1 VHELALHNSYN
12 VDDFRLQPAYQI
24 RPETSFEDD
33 GPDVITPAY
42 IESLRICLRSVHKIF
57 DAFLAM
63 DLQLLRA
70 LPTLFVVKNNYA
82 VVALIKIYGAT
93 VAGGG
98 KLHSMFKTSDLRLSY
113 YLDAIYTT
121 LSKMAEGHHSP
132 VAERCR
138 SLFGMLNT
146 RYQKGTNP
154 EALSSNVLGPGPESQ
169 QPRPTA
175 LRENGHVNLYSGP
188 ALSTVTAPRVLADE
202 GFTNEPNFVQGLE
215 AFPTTPADINDASFL
230 DFEGV
235 NFNDFFFN
243 AEELNAMANFTD
255 VPWWNT
261 SHGGGWAI

>member
-33 GPDVITPAY
+33 GPDVITPAH
-42 IESLRICLRSVHKIF
+42 IESLRICLRSAHKIF

-63 DLQLLRA
+63 DLQLLRT
-70 LPTLFVVKNNYA
+70 LPTFFIVKNNYA

-93 VAGGG
+93 VARGG
-98 KLHSMFKTSDLRLSY
+98 KLYSIFKTSDLRLGY
-113 YLDAIYTT
+113 YPDAIYTI

-169 QPRPTA
+169 QPHPTA

-202 GFTNEPNFVQGLE
+202 GFDRRE
-215 AFPTTPADINDASFL
+215 
-230 DFEGV
+230 
-235 NFNDFFFN
+235 
-243 AEELNAMANFTD
+243 EELAYRTGEHPSID
-255 VPWWNT
+255 
-261 SHGGGWAI
+261 

>member
-1 VHELALHNSYN
+1 
-12 VDDFRLQPAYQI
+12 
-24 RPETSFEDD
+24 
-33 GPDVITPAY
+33 
-42 IESLRICLRSVHKIF
+42 
-57 DAFLAM
+57 M

-93 VAGGG
+93 VARGG
-98 KLHSMFKTSDLRLSY
+98 KLRSIFETSDLRLGY

-121 LSKMAEGHHSP
+121 LSKMAEGNHSP
-132 VAERCR
+132 MAERCR

-146 RYQKGTNP
+146 RYQKDANP

-169 QPRPTA
+169 QPHPTA
-175 LRENGHVNLYSGP
+175 PRENDHVNLYSGP
-188 ALSTVTAPRVLADE
+188 ALSTGTAPRALADE
-202 GFTNEPNFVQGLE
+202 EFTNEPNFVQALE

-230 DFEGV
+230 GFEGV

-243 AEELNAMANFTD
+243 AEGLNAMANFMD

-261 SHGGGWAI
+261 GHGGSWAI